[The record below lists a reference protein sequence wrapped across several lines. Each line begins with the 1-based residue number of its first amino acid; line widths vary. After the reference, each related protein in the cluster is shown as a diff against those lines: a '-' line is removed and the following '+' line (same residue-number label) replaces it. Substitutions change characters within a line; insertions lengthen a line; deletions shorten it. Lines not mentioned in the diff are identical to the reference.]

1 MSIPRWITTAGLLG
15 TINEREQY
23 TKTLSVDD
31 SDSLTFSVIAGAL
44 PPGLILSD
52 AGTISGFP
60 LEVSKRTEYQFVVRA
75 TDGTY
80 NVDSTFK
87 LIVEG
92 SDAPVWSTPAGQI
105 GTVRDGDYF
114 RFQLEAI
121 DSDSD
126 IKSYSII
133 DGLLPPA
140 LSLDTNTGLITGV
153 TLPVQQVDFDSSQIG
168 YSGQPYDTVVF
179 DQSAR
184 SGSIDANYEF
194 TVRVSDGISHSDR
207 TFSLFVEGLSSLP
220 KADNTTITADT
231 TSTFADSDEI
241 RDLYFVQPAGSLGE
255 YKHQN
260 YAVIHI
266 DVVDPGDY
274 LEYSGDTTITYS
286 LDSGTLPPGL
296 SLNSTTGE
304 IYGTI
309 GYSQATTTTYNF
321 TVSALKSSIY
331 FLDSVYSRDYSIT
344 ILGEAYNDITWDT
357 TIKEIQI

>member
-1 MSIPRWITTAGLLG
+1 MSIPRWITAAGLLG

-23 TKTLSVDD
+23 TNTLEVDD
-31 SDSLTFSVIAGAL
+31 SDPLTFSVIAGAL

-60 LEVSKRTEYQFVVRA
+60 LEVSKRTESQFVVRA
-75 TDGTY
+75 SDGTY
-80 NVDSTFK
+80 SVDNTFK

-105 GTVRDGDYF
+105 GTVNDGDFF
-114 RFQLEAI
+114 RFQLEAT

-133 DGLLPPA
+133 DGSLPSS
-140 LSLDTNTGLITGV
+140 LSLDTSTGLITGV
-153 TLPVQQVDFDSSQIG
+153 IVQQVDSDSS
-168 YSGQPYDTVVF
+168 
-179 DQSAR
+179 
-184 SGSIDANYEF
+184 IDGDYEF

-207 TFSLFVEGLSSLP
+207 TFSILVTALSSLP
-220 KADNTTITADT
+220 KADNTTNTADT
-231 TSTFADSDEI
+231 TSIFADSDEI
-241 RDLYFVQPAGSLGE
+241 SDLYFVQPAGSLGE

-286 LDSGTLPPGL
+286 IDSGTLPPGL
-296 SLNSTTGE
+296 SLSSTTGE

-309 GYSQATTTTYNF
+309 AYSQATTTTYNF
-321 TVSALKSSIY
+321 TVSVLKSSIY
-331 FLDSVYSRDYSIT
+331 FLDSVYTRDYSIT
-344 ILGEAYNDITWDT
+344 ILGEGYNDITWDT